1 MGVERIIFGGVRS
14 DPIISVLSMPLS
26 LSLYVIYSNVPYSS
40 TNVLSKLLLPSYDFI
55 VVGGGS
61 VGMSF
66 HIVHTNFGLKCD
78 KNVIKINVPVYLRM
92 RKSIL
97 FFVRSTDTRI

>member
-1 MGVERIIFGGVRS
+1 MDVERIIFGGVQS
-14 DPIISVLSMPLS
+14 DPIISVLSMLLS

-40 TNVLSKLLLPSYDFI
+40 TNVPSKLLLPSYDFI

-61 VGMSF
+61 AGMSF
-66 HIVHTNFGLKCD
+66 HIVHTNFGFKCD
-78 KNVIKINVPVYLRM
+78 KNVTKINVPVCLHM

-97 FFVRSTDTRI
+97 FLVRSTDTRI